1 MYCPNCSTETS
12 SDQKFCRFCGLDLH
26 MISKVL
32 TGQLPMTA
40 SNKEEI
46 EKQDAEIDKANAHRM
61 IRIISLG
68 GLVLFLG
75 LIIVIVGKKYLHD
88 ELLNMVG
95 ALITLTGTFIMGY
108 GVFSAIWRS
117 TSSPRHLTAKQG
129 ETQRELENRVEA
141 KRLAEPMLSIT
152 ERTTELIETSDR
164 SESDRDVRVER
175 RA

>member
-12 SDQKFCRFCGLDLH
+12 SDQKFCRFCGLDLQ
-26 MISKVL
+26 MISKIL

-46 EKQDAEIDKANAHRM
+46 EKQGTEIDKAKAHRM
-61 IRIISLG
+61 IRIVSLG
-68 GLVLFLG
+68 GAVLFLG

-88 ELLNMVG
+88 ELLNMIG
-95 ALITLTGTFIMGY
+95 ALIVLTGTFIMGY
-108 GVFSAIWRS
+108 GLFSTMWRS
-117 TSSPRHLTAKQG
+117 TSNPSQLTAKQG

-141 KRLAEPMLSIT
+141 KRVAEPMLSVT
-152 ERTTELIETSDR
+152 ERTTELMES
-164 SESDRDVRVER
+164 SERKESNQDARVER

>member
-1 MYCPNCSTETS
+1 
-12 SDQKFCRFCGLDLH
+12 
-26 MISKVL
+26 MISKIL

-152 ERTTELIETSDR
+152 ERTTELIETSDIR
-164 SESDRDVRVER
+164 ESDRDVRVER